1 MAGREKTLVAI
12 VDDDPTILAVF
23 EETLGNDS
31 SLAIQTFGDSRTAY
45 AALESRHFDLL
56 ITDLMMPEVDGLTL
70 LEHALRCQ
78 PGLLVVIITGYASL
92 ETTLEAIRAGVYDYI
107 TKPFRLEEFR
117 LVVKNASE
125 RVYLTREVARLDK
138 EGREASERLAHLDA
152 QCRYQQEE
160 LQRLQ
165 EELGRRQ
172 DLMLQ
177 TGGGSNSD
185 TGSLKRLDSYRRIL
199 ETTEERYERQA
210 RHLEDLY
217 SSGCLTSSEFE
228 LAVQNLR
235 TMV

>member
-1 MAGREKTLVAI
+1 MAGREKTHIAI
-12 VDDDPTILAVF
+12 VDDDPAVLALL
-23 EETLGNDS
+23 EETLGSDS
-31 SLAIQTFGDSRTAY
+31 ALAIQTFGDSRTAY

-92 ETTLEAIRAGVYDYI
+92 ETTLEAIHAGVYDYI

-125 RVYLTREVARLDK
+125 RVYLTREV
-138 EGREASERLAHLDA
+138 ERLRKEEREMSARMAHLDA
-152 QCRYQQEE
+152 QCHYQQEE

-172 DLMLQ
+172 NLLQQ
-177 TGGGSNSD
+177 TGGGGNAD
-185 TGSLKRLDSYRRIL
+185 TGSQKRLDSYRRML
-199 ETTEERYERQA
+199 ETTGERYERQI
-210 RHLEDLY
+210 RHLEDLF
-217 SSGCLTSSEFE
+217 SSGRLTSSEFE
-228 LAVQNLR
+228 MAVQNLK